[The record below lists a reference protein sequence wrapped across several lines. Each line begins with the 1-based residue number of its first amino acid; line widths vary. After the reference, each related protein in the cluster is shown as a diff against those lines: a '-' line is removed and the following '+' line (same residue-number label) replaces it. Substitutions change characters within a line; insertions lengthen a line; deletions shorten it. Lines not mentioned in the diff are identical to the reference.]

1 MTTVP
6 TVTRQNQWVNIIFF
20 AVTTLGGVV
29 GAPLYIYYNGIA
41 AAEIWLALAFFVI
54 SGLGITVG
62 YHRYFA
68 HATFKTNKFV
78 RFLLLFAGSAAF
90 EQSALEWSSQHRD
103 HHKYVDTDRD
113 PYSIRKGFFYA
124 HMGWLIFWKHDTD
137 YGNVKNLSN
146 DPMIVHQH
154 RYYALWATT
163 AGILTPAA
171 IGWMTGHL
179 LGALLIAVCLRLTL
193 VYHAT
198 FFINSVCHTF
208 GKATYDVDATAKDNW
223 LVAFLTF
230 GEGYHNFH
238 HRFGGDYRNG
248 VRWYQFDPS
257 KWTIAL
263 LEKLGLAWDLKRVS
277 DFRIMAAR
285 LDGEKTRLD
294 SWLEE
299 TADASHRLRA
309 NFGEQAARR
318 YERLRQRL
326 VDWEAA
332 AKEQRKVLQGQVSNY
347 SDDIRESA
355 RRRVAEAKARFQ
367 EARADWNS
375 LLRECPVAA

>member
-1 MTTVP
+1 MTTESA
-6 TVTRQNQWVNIIFF
+6 TIRENKWVNIIFF

-29 GAPLYIYYNGIA
+29 GAPIYIWYNGIA
-41 AAEIWLALAFFVI
+41 ASEIWLALAYVVL

-62 YHRYFA
+62 YHRLFA
-68 HATFKTNKFV
+68 HATFKTNRVVK
-78 RFLLLFAGSAAF
+78 FLLLFFGAAAF
-90 EQSALEWSSQHRD
+90 EQSALEWSAQHRD

-113 PYSIRKGFFYA
+113 PYSIKKGFFYA
-124 HMGWLIFWKHDTD
+124 HMGWLMFWKVNTNFD
-137 YGNVKNLSN
+137 NVKGLAK
-146 DPMIVHQH
+146 DPLVANQH
-154 RYYALWATT
+154 RYYVVWATV
-163 AGILTPAA
+163 AGILTPAF
-171 IGWMTGHL
+171 IGWLTGHL

-208 GKATYDVDATAKDNW
+208 GKATYDVNATAKDNW
-223 LVAFLTF
+223 LIAFFTF

-257 KWTIAL
+257 KWTIAA
-263 LEKLGLAWDLKRVS
+263 LEKLGLAWDVKRVS

-285 LDGEKTRLD
+285 LEGEKTRLD
-294 SWLEE
+294 TWLEE
-299 TADASHRLRA
+299 TAETSHRLRT
-309 NFGEQAARR
+309 NFHEQAARR
-318 YERLRQRL
+318 YERLRGRL

-332 AKEQRKVLQGQVSNY
+332 AKEQRKLLQGQVSAY
-347 SDDIRESA
+347 SDDIREAA
-355 RRRVAEAKARFQ
+355 RRRVAEAKARFR

-375 LLRECPVAA
+375 LLRECPAT